1 MNQNKN
7 EILRRKLKDLR
18 NKNQLTLEELAS
30 AIGMSYMSLSRFETG
45 KRVPSDKT
53 LKKIANFYDI
63 PISYFLEQDYF
74 TNDAYGINI
83 IRLNNI
89 YDDSI
94 IAIPIEN
101 NNKYNSYRLKFSGK
115 KNEYLHIY
123 QEIGEYS
130 LTGIG
135 TIFLKLDEND
145 VMDLILEIYE
155 KARVIFD
162 KITSVIIYTSVNN
175 SPEIET
181 IIFDGTISEEQLIED
196 FSDNIDYANIIFGKN
211 DTIFLNTYI
220 ENTFKKAITLNYGV
234 LDYDYLKK
242 LYGNTYLNN

>member
-7 EILRRKLKDLR
+7 ELLGRKLKDLR

-30 AIGMSYMSLSRFETG
+30 EIGMSYMSLSRFETG

-74 TNDAYGINI
+74 TYNDYGINI
-83 IRLNNI
+83 IKLNNV

-94 IAIPIEN
+94 LAIPTGTDD
-101 NNKYNSYRLKFSGK
+101 KYNTYRLKFSGK

-135 TIFLKLDEND
+135 YQFLNLDQSN

-155 KARVIFD
+155 KSRVIFD

-175 SPEIET
+175 SQEIET
-181 IIFDGTISEEQLIED
+181 IIFDSTINEEQILED
-196 FSDNIDYANIIFGKN
+196 FSDNINYSNIIFGNN
-211 DTIFLNTYI
+211 DTIFLNTFI
-220 ENTFKKAITLNYGV
+220 ENTFNKAITLNYGV

-242 LYGNTYLNN
+242 LYSNTH